1 MQGDPSFGACSGRG
15 HCYLR
20 TLCVN
25 FAGMAVTLTSGF
37 IELQSSSFF
46 TLNNFLLEVRTTTP
60 NAVLVNF
67 GGVAALELQEGN
79 VVYRRNRG
87 TLGPGQLHSAITL
100 TAYGFIDDG
109 LWHHIHFF
117 TEPSFTKVLV
127 GVVST
132 VGVV

>member
-1 MQGDPSFGACSGRG
+1 
-15 HCYLR
+15 
-20 TLCVN
+20 
-25 FAGMAVTLTSGF
+25 MAVTLTSGF
-37 IELQSSSFF
+37 IELRSSSFF
-46 TLNNFLLEVRTTTP
+46 TLNDFLLEVRTTTP

-67 GGVAALELQEGN
+67 GGVATLELQEGN

-87 TLGPGQLHSAITL
+87 TLGLGQFHSAITL

-117 TEPSFTKVLV
+117 TEQSFTKVLV
-127 GVVST
+127 GVVSA